1 MTRYHG
7 NETVKGGIYWNPAR
21 WQVVAVADE
30 GGELP
35 GEANARYVRIP
46 LLMMLLLGPLMG
58 GLYVMFL
65 PFIGFAM
72 VIGYG
77 GAKLL
82 AMARS
87 AGRRVAYQEVTKR

>member
-1 MTRYHG
+1 MTRYHA
-7 NETVKGGIYWNPAR
+7 NEKVKGGVYWNPAR
-21 WQVVAVADE
+21 WQVVTVADE

-35 GEANARYVRIP
+35 GEAEAKYVRIP
-46 LLMMLLLGPLMG
+46 LVMMLLLGPLMG

-77 GAKLL
+77 GRKLL
-82 AMARS
+82 AMART
-87 AGRRVAYQEVTKR
+87 AVRPVARQEATKH